1 MSPVAITHSETDA
14 NGVAWIQGTQVKVIE
29 IALDK
34 LVHGSSPEEMHFQYP
49 HLSLAQIHA
58 ALSYYYDHQ
67 LELDA
72 EIQRRW
78 LAVNELAAQEAA
90 SPLRQRLVELKRQAL
105 SACQ

>member
-1 MSPVAITHSETDA
+1 MSPVAIAHIETDA
-14 NGVAWIQGTQVKVIE
+14 NGIAWVSGTQVKVIE

-34 LVHGSSPEEMHFQYP
+34 LTHGSSPEEMHFQYP

-67 LELDA
+67 LEMDA

-78 LAVNELAAQEAA
+78 LAVNELATQAAA
-90 SPLRQRLVELKRQAL
+90 SPLRKRLIELKKLGHA
-105 SACQ
+105 S

>member
-1 MSPVAITHSETDA
+1 MTSVAIAHIETDD
-14 NGVAWIQGTQVKVIE
+14 NGVAWVRGTQVKVIE

-34 LVHGSSPEEMHFQYP
+34 LAHGSSPEEMHFQYP

-78 LAVNELAAQEAA
+78 LMVNELAAQAA
-90 SPLRQRLVELKRQAL
+90 ISPLRRRLNAIAKR
-105 SACQ
+105 S